1 MRLRLVAVGVLV
13 GVVVAAAGCAR
24 PGPYPSGDIDLI
36 VPAAAGDPTD
46 TVARIVAPC
55 LGDQLAT
62 EVVVR
67 NVPGEDGVVGNQA
80 LVDAKSDGYTL
91 MISSVSPTAV
101 TPVLAPE
108 RVGYSFEDFLFVGVV
123 RSAPVVLFTAA
134 DSPVDAAQTLLAAAK
149 GSTPVT
155 VAHRGDDTV
164 EGFTLWLMNYLG
176 ETDLDSAPVDSD
188 AEIFQGVVAGD
199 FDAGLATLTPEL
211 LSSIESG
218 EVRLLGSGAD
228 LRPKYLR
235 QAPTLYQVLD
245 RTGGGLPDLMID
257 TAVSVPFRISDARYA
272 KLATALEECLRTD
285 DVKRGIGPE
294 FVPLD
299 QIGHGEQWRRYW
311 DLQRG
316 VQLGLNLP
324 KVN

>member
-1 MRLRLVAVGVLV
+1 MRLRWLVLAV
-13 GVVVAAAGCAR
+13 GVVVVAAGCAR

-36 VPAAAGDPTD
+36 VPAEAGDATD
-46 TVARIVAPC
+46 MVARIVAPC
-55 LGDQLAT
+55 LGDQLGV

-67 NVPGEDGVVGNQA
+67 NVPGENGVVGNQA
-80 LVDAKSDGYTL
+80 LVDAKPNGYTL

-108 RVGYSFEDFLFVGVV
+108 RTGYLLEDFLFVGVV

-149 GSTPVT
+149 GSALVK

-164 EGFTLWLMNYLG
+164 EGFTLWLMNFLG
-176 ETDLDSAPVDSD
+176 ETDLESAPVDSD
-188 AEIFQGVVAGD
+188 AEIVRGVVAGD
-199 FDAGLATLTPEL
+199 YDAGLATLTPEL

-218 EVRLLGSGAD
+218 EVRLLGSGAH
-228 LRPKYLR
+228 LRPRYLR

-257 TAVSVPFRISDARYA
+257 TAISVPFRIGEARYA

-285 DVKRGIGPE
+285 DVMRDLGPE
-294 FVPLD
+294 FVPMD
-299 QIGHGEQWRRYW
+299 QIGHGEQWSRYW

-324 KVN
+324 KIE